1 MIKYLIKRIF
11 FAIITIFAVSIII
24 FSVIHMIPG
33 DPVSALYGGEL
44 TQEEMEEVREYLGL
58 NEPLPLQY
66 IDWLR
71 KILTFDLGT
80 SLIRGDELS
89 ELIGAAFPNTI
100 ILAVTSLIIGLLIA
114 FPIGTITALK
124 RGTAADVFLSGGAV
138 LFISFPTFWLAIL
151 LILVFAVMF
160 GILPAGSYN
169 ISVEQFWS
177 WNYWRLLIM
186 PSLAI
191 GIPVAGRLIKII
203 RIEMIDN
210 MGKEYVQLVRTKGAG
225 EGRVIVFHILRN
237 AMVATST
244 IIGLTLAHLLG
255 GVVIIENV
263 FGYPGIGKLLL
274 ESVMRRDYP
283 TIQIIVMIF
292 SLSFILINLF
302 VDIFYSVLDPRI
314 RLE

>member
-24 FSVIHMIPG
+24 FSIIHMIPG
-33 DPVSALYGGEL
+33 DPVSALYGAEL
-44 TQEEMEEVREYLGL
+44 TQEEMEELREYLGL

-66 IDWLR
+66 IDWLK

-89 ELIGAAFPNTI
+89 ELIGNAFPKS
-100 ILAVTSLIIGLLIA
+100 ILLAFTSLAIGLLIA

-151 LILVFAVMF
+151 LILLFAVMF

-169 ISVEQFWS
+169 ISGEPFWS
-177 WNYWRLLIM
+177 WGFWKLLIM

-225 EGRVIVFHILRN
+225 EGRVIIFHILRN

-292 SLSFILINLF
+292 SLTFILINLF

>member
-33 DPVSALYGGEL
+33 DPVSALYGFEL
-44 TQEEMEEVREYLGL
+44 TQDEMEAIREHLGL

-66 IDWLR
+66 FDWIKKL
-71 KILTFDLGT
+71 LTFDLGK

-89 ELIGAAFPNTI
+89 ELIGTAFPNTI
-100 ILAVTSLIIGLLIA
+100 LLAITSLIIGMLIA

-124 RGTAADVFLSGGAV
+124 RGTATDVFLSGGAV

-151 LILVFAVMF
+151 LILIFAVAF
-160 GILPAGSYN
+160 RILPAGSYN
-169 ISVEQFWS
+169 VAIEPFWS
-177 WNYWRLLIM
+177 WNFWKLLIM

-191 GIPVAGRLIKII
+191 GLPVAGRLIKII

-225 EGRVIVFHILRN
+225 EGRIIVFHILRN
-237 AMVATST
+237 ALVATST
-244 IIGLTLAHLLG
+244 VIGLTLASLLG
-255 GVVIIENV
+255 GIVIIEAV
-263 FGYPGIGKLLL
+263 FGYPGIGRLLL
-274 ESVMRRDYP
+274 ESVLRRDYP
-283 TIQIIVMIF
+283 TIQIIVMVF
-292 SLSFILINLF
+292 SLAFILINLF
-302 VDIFYSVLDPRI
+302 VDIMYSVLDPRI